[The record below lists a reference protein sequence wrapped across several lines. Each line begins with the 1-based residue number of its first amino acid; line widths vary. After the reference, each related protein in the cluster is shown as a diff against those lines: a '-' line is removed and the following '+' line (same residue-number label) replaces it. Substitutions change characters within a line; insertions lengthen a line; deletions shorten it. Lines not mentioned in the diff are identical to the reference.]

1 MFPIIFSPALICQ
14 VPAQEPDFT
23 GSWVFKME
31 GDDRLQRVTLVKDAK
46 EPDKIK
52 GKVYGTEF
60 TATQKGDLLTF
71 NVGNYLW
78 SGTIKGNEITGELG
92 QDEANAK
99 TRTKWSAKR
108 FVKPTT
114 PKNYDYAPKVYHRL
128 YSNTPEPALRLEPG
142 DTVRTKTVDASGANE
157 KSEWVTR
164 GGNPLVGPFH
174 IEGAVPGDVL
184 VVKMRSVKTNRGWAF
199 SGRALMDTVLDTDY
213 IRNRTFGGVDNA
225 WMIDTK
231 NNIVSLEKPTERL
244 KNFSVPLTPFLGCV
258 GVAPAEGSMS
268 SKASGEFGGNMECR
282 FIGTGA
288 TIYLPV
294 FQEGAY
300 LFLGDGHAA
309 QGDGEL
315 TGDALETSMDI
326 EFSVDVLPGLS
337 TGVPRVETATDILS
351 IGIAGSLDIA
361 IRTATSDMA
370 RWLERDYKLTSSE
383 AAMVL
388 GFANHYDIPDM
399 VPPYISIASR
409 VSRKTLDQ
417 LSQKKESSKGKS
429 P

>member
-1 MFPIIFSPALICQ
+1 MFPMIYVTALVCQ
-14 VPAQEPDFT
+14 APVQDPDFI
-23 GSWVFKME
+23 GAWVFKME
-31 GDDRLQRVTLVKDAK
+31 GDDRLQRVALTK
-46 EPDKIK
+46 EVDKIK
-52 GKVYGTEF
+52 GKVYGTDF
-60 TATQKGDLLTF
+60 TATQKGDQLTF
-71 NVGNYLW
+71 NVGGYMW
-78 SGTIKGNEITGELG
+78 WGTIKGNEITGELV
-92 QDEANAK
+92 QDK

-108 FVKPTT
+108 FVKPAISKT
-114 PKNYDYAPKVYHRL
+114 YDYAPKVYHRL
-128 YSNTPEPALRLEPG
+128 YSNTPEPALRLQAG

-157 KSEWVTR
+157 KSESVTR

-174 IEGAVPGDVL
+174 VEGAVPGDVL
-184 VVKMRSVKTNRGWAF
+184 VVKMRTVKTNRNWAF

-225 WMIDTK
+225 WTIDTK
-231 NNIVSLEKPTERL
+231 TNTVSLEKPTERL
-244 KNFSVPLTPFLGCV
+244 KNFSVPLAPFLGCV
-258 GVAPAEGSMS
+258 GVAPAEGSIS

-288 TIYLPV
+288 TVYLPV

-351 IGIAGSLDIA
+351 IGIAGSLDNA

-399 VPPYISIASR
+399 VPPYISITSR
-409 VSRKTLDQ
+409 ISRKNLTQ
-417 LSQKKESSKGKS
+417 LSQKKEEGNKGKNL
-429 P
+429 